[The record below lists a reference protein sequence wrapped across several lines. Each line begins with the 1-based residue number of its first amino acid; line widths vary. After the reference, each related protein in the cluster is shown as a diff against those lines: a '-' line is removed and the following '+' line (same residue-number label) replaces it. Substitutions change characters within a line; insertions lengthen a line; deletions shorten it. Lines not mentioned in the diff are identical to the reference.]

1 MSELYK
7 AFKFLKL
14 MGKFALEYQITSNYK
29 RYRIDDDYW
38 RIVLVETKNLYRVI
52 IKRTVLFFGKKR
64 CPFRNFY
71 GHASYLEWNGHI
83 IGIDR
88 IYELRSAYP
97 YEIKQIV
104 ESISLEMPKS
114 FKAIQIIELFFNFW

>member
-7 AFKFLKL
+7 AFKFFKL
-14 MGKFALEYQITSNYK
+14 LGKFAIEYQITSNYK

-64 CPFRNFY
+64 CPFREFY
-71 GHASYLEWNGHI
+71 GHANYLEWNGKI
-83 IGIDR
+83 IGIDV

-97 YEIKQIV
+97 YEVKQII
-104 ESISLEMPKS
+104 ESISLEVPKS
-114 FKAIQIIELFFNFW
+114 FKASEILDLLFSFW